1 MSENILLL
9 IKLSEFH
16 YNERTMLVI
25 KFTHLPDLRKE
36 IFCLSVCLGGV
47 VRQHQATKA
56 NEQSLAHIDENST
69 T

>member
-1 MSENILLL
+1 
-9 IKLSEFH
+9 
-16 YNERTMLVI
+16 MLVI